1 MNDTPVPRLRLSDPG
16 DIAQVVPFLLGFTP
30 EESLAIVVMENSQ
43 VQVTARAD
51 LADLRQQDAAEDL
64 LDRIWTRFPNADA
77 ILIAYTHNPEAGWD
91 LLERCTDHLPTGA
104 LRHAMLVNHGTWEL
118 ADGSHGLVDF
128 SGRVSAEAAYH
139 GLRQLSRRADL
150 DARFVSAPDSPAL
163 DAAVRAAL
171 DDLPK
176 YRDLTALLSYT
187 RDLLHRNLRSR
198 TPFGE
203 GKSTQA
209 MNTLEAVQ
217 LTQLVQNR
225 DIRDFVLASIT
236 KTTAPRH
243 LALWS
248 EVLSR
253 TPGRFAEM
261 PAAIAGIAAWISG
274 DGASANI
281 ALGRAQ
287 SAPIIP
293 RASGPTD
300 LLNAILDQVV
310 PPSAWPSLRGMI
322 LEHADQRVHHALIP
336 HIRPAHTASPGVR
349 TATAAPEVRPSRPSP
364 STGPTL

>member
-150 DARFVSAPDSPAL
+150 EARFVSAPDSPAL

-187 RDLLHRNLRSR
+187 RDLLHRNLHSR
-198 TPFGE
+198 APFDAE
-203 GKSTQA
+203 GASQPMSTA
-209 MNTLEAVQ
+209 DAVQ
-217 LTQLVQNR
+217 LTRLVQNR
-225 DIRDFVLASIT
+225 HARDFVLASIT
-236 KTTAPRH
+236 KATAPRH

-248 EVLSR
+248 EVLNTIPSQ
-253 TPGRFAEM
+253 FAEM
-261 PAAIAGIAAWISG
+261 PAAIAGMAAWVAG

-281 ALGRAQ
+281 ALTRAQ
-287 SAPIIP
+287 AATTRL
-293 RASGPTD
+293 RASGPAE
-300 LLNAILDQVV
+300 LLEAVIDQVL
-310 PPSAWPSLRGMI
+310 PPSAWPSVRGRI
-322 LEHADQRVHHALIP
+322 LEHAGQAVHHALIT
-336 HIRPAHTASPGVR
+336 HIRAAR
-349 TATAAPEVRPSRPSP
+349 TTTAADAFTPEPGRSRPSTR
-364 STGPTL
+364 TGPTL